1 MAKIINDKVNKEVE
15 DIEIKGGDIFQWV
28 GNNNNCYVICNSTL
42 DVMIS
47 LSNGLIWSMG
57 ISKDVILNNLRIG
70 ILRKLAKGDRVT
82 LEQE

>member
-1 MAKIINDKVNKEVE
+1 MAKIINE
-15 DIEIKGGDIFQWV
+15 DRTLEEEEIKEGDLFQWV
-28 GNNNNCYVICNSTL
+28 NCNKERYAIYNSTL
-42 DVMIS
+42 DVLIS